1 MYRTIESRGEG
12 MLHSAQFVLHYLK
25 KNEEAFKSSMFD
37 AGIVRFLLLHS
48 IYCMYQ
54 NIYKGGSLECAQ
66 YWLFFHSGKFHNHTH
81 DTRTHISRLS
91 INMYECVVQIH
102 ETTSIKIDLR
112 GVSGILFFVCATG
125 VTVFE

>member
-1 MYRTIESRGEG
+1 

-54 NIYKGGSLECAQ
+54 NIYKGDLSRVCSVLVIFC
-66 YWLFFHSGKFHNHTH
+66 HSGKFHNHTH
-81 DTRTHISRLS
+81 YTRTHIPRLS
-91 INMYECVVQIH
+91 INMYVCVVQIH

-112 GVSGILFFVCATG
+112 GVSGILFFLFALRG
-125 VTVFE
+125 